1 MSVMSQ
7 PSFAAHGAVDLAAL
21 AAQRAAEERARER
34 AEELARSGGAD
45 GAEAA
50 PLVIIDV
57 TEETFQAEVVDRSM
71 TVPVVLDFWAT
82 WCQPCTQ
89 LSPILERLA
98 EADGGR
104 WVLARIDV
112 DANQRLSSAAQVQS
126 IPTVHVVWQGQLV
139 PGFTGALPEP
149 QVRAFLDQVLLL
161 VAAEGD
167 AGAGEALDPVVGAHL
182 DAAADALEAGDLDAA
197 ETAYRALLNERPGD
211 PDGRAGLAT
220 VALLR
225 RTEHA
230 EPMVVLAEAEARPE
244 DVPAQLAAADVEFAG
259 GQVDLAFDRLIATVR
274 RSAGPERE
282 LVRGRLVELFD
293 LLPPED
299 PRLARARAGL
309 SSALF

>member
-1 MSVMSQ
+1 MAAMSQ

-34 AEELARSGGAD
+34 AEELARSGGPD
-45 GAEAA
+45 GADTG
-50 PLVIIDV
+50 PPVIIDV

-98 EADGGR
+98 EADAGR

-112 DANQRLSSAAQVQS
+112 DANQRLSTAAAVQS

-161 VAAEGD
+161 AETDGGASPD
-167 AGAGEALDPVVGAHL
+167 AVDPVIDAQL
-182 DAAADALEAGDLDAA
+182 DAAADAIETGDLDAA
-197 ETAYRALLNERPGD
+197 EMAYRMLLSERPGD
-211 PDGRAGLAT
+211 ADGRAGLAT

-230 EPMVVLAEAEARPE
+230 EPMVVLADAAARPE
-244 DVPAQLAAADVEFAG
+244 DVAAQLAAADVEFAG
-259 GQVDLAFDRLIATVR
+259 GQVDAAFDRLIAAVR
-274 RSAGPERE
+274 GATGPERE
-282 LVRGRLVELFD
+282 SARGRLVELFE